1 MQNTDYISLHFA
13 LYCFVETTYNE
24 ANLNQSLLSMTEV
37 VPTNKMA
44 KIFVWLAWIIALA
57 LLMFLFQDVLDEQ
70 YNPNSRPEMRLT
82 KSGQAEVILDQ
93 NRQGHYVARGTI
105 NDTAVTFLLDT
116 GATQVSIPSH
126 IAKQLGLVA
135 QGNYRVQTA
144 NGSVTVYKTEIA
156 QLSLGNIFLYNV
168 AAHIN
173 PAMKSDEIL
182 LGMSALKQVDFHQ
195 TGKQLILREP
205 L

>member
-1 MQNTDYISLHFA
+1 
-13 LYCFVETTYNE
+13 
-24 ANLNQSLLSMTEV
+24 MTEV
-37 VPTNKMA
+37 DPTNKMA
-44 KIFVWLAWIIALA
+44 KIFVWIAWIIGLA
-57 LLMFLFQDVLDEQ
+57 LLMFIFQDVLDEQ
-70 YNPNSRPEMRLT
+70 YNPNSQPVVRLT
-82 KSGQAEVILDQ
+82 SNGQAEVILDQ

-105 NDTAVTFLLDT
+105 NDAPVTFLLDT
-116 GATQVSIPSH
+116 GATQVSIPAH
-126 IAKQLGLVA
+126 IADQLGLVA
-135 QGNYRVQTA
+135 QGSYRVQTA
-144 NGSVTVYKTEIA
+144 NGNITVYKTEIA

-173 PAMKSDEIL
+173 PAMKADEIL

>member
-1 MQNTDYISLHFA
+1 
-13 LYCFVETTYNE
+13 
-24 ANLNQSLLSMTEV
+24 MTEV
-37 VPTNKMA
+37 DPTNKMA
-44 KIFVWLAWIIALA
+44 RIFVWLAWIIALA
-57 LLMFLFQDVLDEQ
+57 LLMFFFQDVLDEQ
-70 YNPNSRPEMRLT
+70 YNPNTQPEMRLT
-82 KSGQAEVILDQ
+82 AGGQAEVILAQ

-105 NDTAVTFLLDT
+105 NDTPVTFLLDT
-116 GATQVSIPSH
+116 GATQVSIPAH
-126 IAKQLGLVA
+126 IADKLGLIA

-144 NGSVTVYKTEIA
+144 NGSITVYKTEIT

-182 LGMSALKQVDFHQ
+182 LGMSALKQVDFQQ